1 MKHFLQAIT
10 DLGRMKGR
18 MTRNAFLRF
27 MLFFIVFWFVALM
40 VDQMTSEF
48 FSFRV
53 VLTVYNILM
62 IPTILSAMVRR
73 LHDTGNRA
81 RWLLTLTILAVFVIF
96 STFVTLSSCF
106 LDVKNNTYLDVM
118 LLLFFPSLFT
128 IGALIYKL
136 CQKGKRGANKYGPDP
151 VEVKMDEGEGVESAT
166 K

>member
-1 MKHFLQAIT
+1 MARHEFLQ
-10 DLGRMKGR
+10 
-18 MTRNAFLRF
+18 F
-27 MLFFIVFWFVALM
+27 MLLNFVFLQLASLIGALMSLIYLPILYLIVFLV
-40 VDQMTSEF
+40 
-48 FSFRV
+48 
-53 VLTVYNILM
+53 
-62 IPTILSAMVRR
+62 PTISAMVRR

-136 CQKGKRGANKYGPDP
+136 CQKGKRGVNKYGPDP
-151 VEVKMDEGEGVESAT
+151 VEVKTDEGEG
-166 K
+166 